1 MTLRLILGA
10 IPANVAK
17 LLSAGGGQSK
27 VVLVPQSTVTTTAA
41 IATQPET
48 VSSSQSTPS
57 ASLSLSDGP
66 ATTDAALAALAAEAG
81 LIDPPLTEEADASPA
96 VAAIDAA
103 TIPVSIENEDALQLL
118 AGMSAEMVDANPVV
132 DATTAIAVIAPETLS
147 TTASVSDITESPIAS
162 ITSVLDVTAAPLVE
176 PNGDSILGEKSPA
189 EDDGKTLTSTAIPS
203 VEVDLAVPT
212 VADSETNTKTKPV
225 TEPVDAAAVASEPEP
240 IVAKEE
246 KVAEPAVEEMKGEK
260 KKEIAIQPEAAEAE
274 SQKAIAIPDSPVK
287 VVKPILEATSPKVT
301 TPKKLNTD
309 QLAMDTEPSDPL
321 STLASAA
328 VIKAEAIVVK
338 AEAPSNGIKQEEAK
352 IDLKKIDGIWFD
364 VGLVKGT
371 TSTVQHFLL
380 PSNGGGIEERIDHET
395 VTLPADTELNMKKLE
410 LQPGTAYK
418 FRVAGVN
425 SCGRGMWSEVSAFK
439 TCLPGFP
446 GAPSAIK
453 ISKSPEGAHLS
464 WEPPQ
469 STAGEITEYSVYLA
483 VKGTS
488 AQVCCRLFF
497 LTSSRIS
504 S

>member
-1 MTLRLILGA
+1 M
-10 IPANVAK
+10 
-17 LLSAGGGQSK
+17 
-27 VVLVPQSTVTTTAA
+27 VLVPQSSVTTTAA
-41 IATQPET
+41 ASAQPET
-48 VSSSQSTPS
+48 VSSTQSTPS
-57 ASLSLSDGP
+57 ATLSISDGP

-81 LIDPPLTEEADASPA
+81 LIDPPEEAEASSAVPA
-96 VAAIDAA
+96 SDS
-103 TIPVSIENEDALQLL
+103 TSIPVSIENEDALQLL
-118 AGMSAEMVDANPVV
+118 AGMSAEMVDASSTL
-132 DATTAIAVIAPETLS
+132 DAASSTAV
-147 TTASVSDITESPIAS
+147 TASETTSDNAS
-162 ITSVLDVTAAPLVE
+162 GSENTDVTATSVAITPASLSVPIVE
-176 PNGDSILGEKSPA
+176 GVAGEKIPTEGD
-189 EDDGKTLTSTAIPS
+189 EDGNLTSSAA
-203 VEVDLAVPT
+203 LAT
-212 VADSETNTKTKPV
+212 EAEPV
-225 TEPVDAAAVASEPEP
+225 TASNIAEPEAIAKTDLPNEPINRTDVSTTSEPVL
-240 IVAKEE
+240 AKEE
-246 KVAEPAVEEMKGEK
+246 KDEKAVTAEETKDESKEEAVVSDQPATVET
-260 KKEIAIQPEAAEAE
+260 E
-274 SQKAIAIPDSPVK
+274 SQKPVAVESTMTDTK
-287 VVKPILEATSPKVT
+287 SVPETTSPK
-301 TPKKLNTD
+301 KLGSD
-309 QLAMDTEPSDPL
+309 QVAMDVEPTDPL

-338 AEAPSNGIKQEEAK
+338 SEAPSNGIKQEETK

-371 TSTVQHFLL
+371 TSTVQNFLL

-395 VTLPADTELNMKKLE
+395 VTLPPDAELGMKKLE

-488 AQVCCRLFF
+488 AQVCYRLCFH
-497 LTSSRIS
+497 L
-504 S
+504 